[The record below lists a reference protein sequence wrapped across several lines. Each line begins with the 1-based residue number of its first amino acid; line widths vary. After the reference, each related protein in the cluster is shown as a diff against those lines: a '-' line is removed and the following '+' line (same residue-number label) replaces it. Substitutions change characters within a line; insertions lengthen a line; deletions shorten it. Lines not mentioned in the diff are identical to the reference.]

1 MMRVKEE
8 TDTNT
13 ISSLW
18 NTEEKKRKKTIISR
32 ERERS

>member
-18 NTEEKKRKKTIISR
+18 NTEGKKRKKTIISR